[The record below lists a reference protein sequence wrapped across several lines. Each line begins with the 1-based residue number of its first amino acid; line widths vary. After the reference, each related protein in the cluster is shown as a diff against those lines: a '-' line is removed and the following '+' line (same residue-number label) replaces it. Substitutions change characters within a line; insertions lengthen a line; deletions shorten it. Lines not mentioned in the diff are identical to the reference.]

1 MPLDPELLQNAKNAY
16 ARVQASAANVAGAA
30 EVEREIDSQW
40 EPHSTLPPEAD
51 DDWSYLGEAGR
62 AVWGAVVDATS
73 ETALFLTEIGATM
86 GRSSA
91 ESELRATNAFS
102 EEQIQ
107 EMLAGTDRGVKE
119 GVAQIRGAV
128 DVVAPDN
135 KTIGGN
141 VARGVGQ
148 FLVPFL
154 GWSKF
159 VRVAGV
165 ENLAAQGM
173 VAGFA
178 TDISAFDPNQGN
190 LSNLLREHAGLRDP
204 VTEFLATSPDDD
216 AALNRLRNGIEGLGL
231 GVATEGFIRVMK
243 VGRARWAEHRR
254 NQARADVNL
263 EKDVPLQS
271 SPTIAKVET
280 PEQAGQQP
288 VVDDMN
294 RMNFGLNEDGTAK
307 SEGIFKMNI
316 TDNDGNVVG
325 ELGGATRGGDTIQV
339 TNVAINEGA
348 RGQGLGVQAY
358 ENLLAQ
364 AAQRG
369 MRVVSDT
376 QVSADAARVYAAL
389 ERRGHK
395 VTRNAVEEADDV
407 APGTLA
413 STDGKPVFEVEPKAP
428 EAPKP
433 VTTGSGIEVPT
444 VSMRDTLR
452 ATLQITPEKRQA
464 LIDAIENE
472 DYSKAGELIDFNADT
487 IDWSAMDEG
496 DNLRQLLNTF
506 SEIIAE
512 NITKAKGGVQ
522 TLRQTQRL
530 ANLVGVSAEQTHK
543 LFADVRG
550 NRGIAAR
557 MLAAERTMLASGQRL
572 QQLAEQAKHADAAG
586 EAAAKMEL
594 HRHIEL
600 HAALIAEVK
609 GSKTEIARAL
619 NAMRIMKAASA
630 ESFREFDNV
639 RRLMGGGHK
648 NTDAVIDAVLQNRGL
663 AGLNAVVIKT
673 TGRKWWDAVTEI
685 VINGLLSQPKTHLI
699 NISSNIVNTALY
711 TADRY
716 VAGLT
721 HGNAALVH
729 EANAA
734 TLARVSSLMDAFR
747 LAGRAWREGKPI
759 TDVKQRLEFDTRKA
773 ITHEL
778 VGLENADTA
787 LAKTINLFG
796 SAIRL
801 PGRFLMAG
809 DEFFKVVNL
818 RGETAALSYRQA
830 AQEAKAKGLT
840 GQRYSAFVA
849 KRQAEMA
856 ASPPPVIAAKAIE
869 AARRVTFQES
879 PRTTFGQNMERFVNA
894 SPLFKLIVAPFFR
907 TPMNILRQ
915 ALVDRTPFSLVMD
928 ETRKS
933 LAAGGEEAA
942 IARARVITGM
952 GGFMTGLM
960 LVSGGGPDK
969 PWEIVGKRPFG
980 NTAAEDHVLDYSIRI
995 GDTWYQFNR
1004 LDPIGT
1010 WIGMSADF
1018 RDHMQLEYDPNDPES
1033 ASQLF
1038 TMGQGVFGAVLNN
1051 SLNKSWFTSVQ
1062 DLLDAIEDIQDA
1074 KPATVE
1080 RAIERLAASNALKL
1094 VPYSGALR
1102 GGTTAFEALSTGADV
1117 EVKEAWD
1124 FWDKMQAG
1132 FPSIN
1137 GSLPPKRDYLGRPI
1151 TRHNSE
1157 WFAINPFATSP
1168 ESTDVLDRELARLA
1182 FDFQILPKSIDEGKV
1197 QLNAAQYSE
1206 FKRLIGQEPMF
1217 GGKNLE
1223 QTLREL
1229 VQSPEYAAM
1238 PTDAMKASIVAELYS
1253 TARSVAES
1261 LLKEQNNGELRNA
1274 GITAEVRGIERL
1286 TGQSISGIS
1295 FPTGQ

>member
-91 ESELRATNAFS
+91 EAELRATNMFS
-102 EEQIQ
+102 EEKIQ
-107 EMLAGTDRGVKE
+107 EMLAATDRGVKE
-119 GVAQIRGAV
+119 GVADLRSAV

-135 KTIGGN
+135 KTTGGN
-141 VARGVGQ
+141 IARGVGQ

-154 GWSKF
+154 GWSKV
-159 VRVAGV
+159 VRAAGI

-216 AALNRLRNGIEGLGL
+216 AALNRFRNGIEGLGL

-254 NQARADVNL
+254 NQARAEVNL
-263 EKDVPLQS
+263 EKDVPLES

-280 PEQAGQQP
+280 PADAGQVPP
-288 VVDDMN
+288 VAPIHRIVFPKDEN
-294 RMNFGLNEDGTAK
+294 GVEATEGLWR
-307 SEGIFKMNI
+307 MNI
-316 TDNDGNVVG
+316 TNDKGKIVG
-325 ELGGATRGGDTIQV
+325 EISGATRGGDTIQITRSDIEDV
-339 TNVAINEGA
+339 EA
-348 RGQGLGVQAY
+348 RGKGYAVQAY
-358 ENLLAQ
+358 ERLLLQAQ
-364 AAQRG
+364 QRG
-369 MRVVSDT
+369 MKVVSDT
-376 QVSADAARVYAAL
+376 VVSPDAARVYDAL

-395 VTRNAVEEADDV
+395 VTRNEEFDIEADGEMV
-407 APGTLA
+407 
-413 STDGKPVFEVEPKAP
+413 SNKPLFEVEAKAP

-433 VTTGSGIEVPT
+433 EVTGSGIEAPT
-444 VSMRDTLR
+444 VSIRDTLR

-472 DYSKAGELIDFNADT
+472 DYSKASGLLDFNHTT

-512 NITKAKGGVQ
+512 NIDKAKGGIQ
-522 TLRQTQRL
+522 TLKQTQRL

-699 NISSNIVNTALY
+699 NISSNIVNTMLY

-734 TLARVSSLMDAFR
+734 TVARVSSLMDAFR

-778 VGLENADTA
+778 VGLEDADTA

-818 RGETAALSYRQA
+818 RGETAALAYRQA
-830 AQEAKAKGLT
+830 AQEARAKGLK
-840 GQRYSAFVA
+840 GDRYNAFVS
-849 KRQAEMA
+849 KRQAEMVT
-856 ASPPPVIAAKAIE
+856 SPPPVIAAKAIE

-879 PRTTFGQNMERFVNA
+879 PRTGFGQSMERFVNA

-942 IARARVITGM
+942 LARARVITGM
-952 GGFMTGLM
+952 GGFMTGMM

-995 GDTWYQFNR
+995 GDTWFQFNR

-1010 WIGMSADF
+1010 WIGMSADY

-1033 ASQLF
+1033 ASKLF
-1038 TMGQGVFGAVLNN
+1038 TMGQAVFGAVLNN

-1080 RAIERLAASNALKL
+1080 RAVNRLAASNALKL

-1102 GGTTAFEALSTGADV
+1102 GGTTAFEALRTGADV

-1137 GSLPPKRDYLGRPI
+1137 QSLPPKRDYLGRPI

-1229 VQSPEYAAM
+1229 VQSREYAAM

-1253 TARSVAES
+1253 TAKSVAEA

-1274 GITAEVRGIERL
+1274 GINAEVRGIERL
-1286 TGQSISGIS
+1286 TGQSVSGVS